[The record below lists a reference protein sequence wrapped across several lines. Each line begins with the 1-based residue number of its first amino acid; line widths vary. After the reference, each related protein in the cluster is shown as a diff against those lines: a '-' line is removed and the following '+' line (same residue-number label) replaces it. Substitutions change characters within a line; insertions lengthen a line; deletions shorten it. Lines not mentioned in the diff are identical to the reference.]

1 MVINAAGLELNVH
14 EEHVH
19 TKELPNKTVERF
31 YQLLK
36 DADETL

>member
-1 MVINAAGLELNVH
+1 MVIDAIGPRFNVH

-19 TKELPNKTVERF
+19 TKEPPSKSVERF

-36 DADETL
+36 DTDEPL